1 MTPLQRQ
8 RLIDGEMSHSE
19 RADLLNG
26 LDKDPSQWKAL
37 AMGLLEELVWIQQ
50 FPKSLEDKQETDT
63 PLAQTQ
69 ISPVDRSDNLLPQN
83 KIITGRWG
91 AREFGALA
99 TAAVLFLAFG
109 WFVGRL
115 ASLSNSQTTQEP
127 GLYTAAKPPVG
138 QDSGSQGMLPQ
149 GWTANSRPEER
160 DSQRKQLLVDD
171 QFAHEIPLL
180 DAREVDPKLVLANE
194 ALEFAKLNQQLKRK
208 GYQLDVQPQYFSGK
222 LDDGRKV
229 LVPVHNVSLKPYGL

>member
-1 MTPLQRQ
+1 MSPLHRQ

-19 RADLLNG
+19 RAELLNG
-26 LDKDPSQWKAL
+26 LDKDPNQWKAL

-69 ISPVDRSDNLLPQN
+69 ISPVDRSDNLLPQD
-83 KIITGRWG
+83 KTITGRWG

-109 WFVGRL
+109 WFVGRF

-138 QDSGSQGMLPQ
+138 QELRNPAMLPQ
-149 GWTANSRPEER
+149 GWTSDSLPKGRNNSRKEV
-160 DSQRKQLLVDD
+160 LVDD
-171 QFAHEIPLL
+171 HYAHEIPLL
-180 DAREVDPKLVLANE
+180 DAKEVDPKLLLANE